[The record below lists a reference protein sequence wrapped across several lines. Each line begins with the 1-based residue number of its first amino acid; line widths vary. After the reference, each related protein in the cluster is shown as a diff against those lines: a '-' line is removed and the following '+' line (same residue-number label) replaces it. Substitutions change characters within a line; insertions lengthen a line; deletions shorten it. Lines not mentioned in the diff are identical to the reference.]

1 MRRTVALSLFLSLA
15 ASTAA
20 FAQAQGANPN
30 PKSALELGQTPT
42 DVSVEVESTIQ
53 SGMSR
58 IIDGIKEAGDLI
70 KKNDWEDGDAKL
82 QEVRDFIRQ
91 AMDKMKSVAG
101 DEERELSFGRILNY
115 LDEANYAVDQRR
127 KSPALQ
133 NLTQAYKM
141 TVALSKSPVLKLVA
155 SKVSLYLANQQI
167 QDKNYASAGAFLDRA
182 IDSLTQVQQDPNL
195 NQKEINALKNSI
207 VIAHQQVINGQRYDG
222 SYMSKLY
229 QRATAATSNALYQY
243 YDMWTRTPVPWEAWE

>member
-58 IIDGIKEAGDLI
+58 IIDGIKEAGDLV
-70 KKNDWEDGDAKL
+70 KKNDWADGDAKL

>member
-1 MRRTVALSLFLSLA
+1 MRFIVSLALALWLAAPAALS
-15 ASTAA
+15 
-20 FAQAQGANPN
+20 AQTGGSNPN
-30 PKSALELGQTPT
+30 SKSALELGQTPT
-42 DVSVEVESTIQ
+42 DVSVEVENTVQ

-58 IIDGIKEAGDLI
+58 IIDGIKEAGDLV

-91 AMDKMKSVAG
+91 AMDKMKTVAG
-101 DEERELSFGRILNY
+101 DEERELSFGKILHY
-115 LDEANYAVDQRR
+115 LDEADYAIDQRR

-167 QDKNYASAGAFLDRA
+167 EGKNYASAGAFLDRA
-182 IDSLTQVQQDPNL
+182 IDSLTAVQQDPSL